1 MAERR
6 VYYNIRKASLCLR
19 EYGVMP
25 KEIKKLLVEKLGI
38 RLDLDEK
45 DIKLLLSKD

>member
-6 VYYNIRKASLCLR
+6 TYYNIRKAALYLKD
-19 EYGVMP
+19 YGIMP

-45 DIKLLLSKD
+45 DVKLLLSK